1 MNTPQ
6 FNTQPIADLMTKA
19 INKLNKTMQ
28 AVKPTTCEALED
40 NLTETEFRAVSKYIT
55 VEQARRRVNSIT
67 DALLSFNWSETKE
80 GRAFWA
86 NIYSRF
92 EN

>member
-1 MNTPQ
+1 MNY
-6 FNTQPIADLMTKA
+6 NTQPIADLMTKA
-19 INKLNKTMQ
+19 ISRLNKTMQ
-28 AVKPTTCEALED
+28 QVRPTTCELLED
-40 NLTETEFRAVSKYIT
+40 NLSETEFKAVSKYISIN
-55 VEQARRRVNSIT
+55 QARMRVNSIT

-80 GRAFWA
+80 GRAYWA